1 MSDTKLNKA
10 YEVALICAAQDGLE
24 PEEVMSMADSVMTTP
39 MLTMMMGQFFNEEE
53 LEDYDLMGAIEG
65 MGEITKMLETAELG
79 IIDDSYMSEVADI
92 FGDSPVYNN
101 LCLALCIVFCGA
113 DGEISSMEGEAINAV
128 ASNLTNLDSEV
139 FQTLAEKVIA
149 GIDLG

>member
-53 LEDYDLMGAIEG
+53 LEDYDLMGAVEG
-65 MGEITKMLETAELG
+65 MGEITKMLETGSRASRPNARSAHRHPG
-79 IIDDSYMSEVADI
+79 PSRA
-92 FGDSPVYNN
+92 
-101 LCLALCIVFCGA
+101 CGPCRPP
-113 DGEISSMEGEAINAV
+113 
-128 ASNLTNLDSEV
+128 
-139 FQTLAEKVIA
+139 
-149 GIDLG
+149 